1 MARVP
6 KGEPLFNIDHIGR
19 SGVGTALET
28 PSVGSPWE
36 MGVAVPIKNRKFERG
51 TLLEYTVGI
60 DSFDRPGVE
69 RDDSQFGI
77 GAVNQNQFNTPSN
90 YVQYGD
96 KAFLGPSTHP
106 GFPNHSEYIQIAAVG
121 EVLSSLTNWVRGE
134 VFPLTRA
141 NKFEYLA
148 GNRVTIYGTGCGD
161 NWVPRDN
168 QLLTLGTQK
177 GITSLNRR
185 GFYLPQI
192 GDISSFEASVDDLA
206 LAFQIRLPSHSAYT
220 SDSESGDHSR
230 AWGHL
235 GLLPFRSA
243 DHFSGDGM
251 DWFYEQGDNSGVFR
265 FMLSKNTDENARALY
280 TTDTGLQYS
289 QYVIRVSGGVNAYL
303 IKAGTDSR
311 AQIGDIISTSVKS
324 SRLNFR
330 MFSQQLPSL
339 TIPDVTI
346 SDGANEVTISFGGDT
361 VGDYLDDPL
370 GFAQVIADAINAES
384 SFILEAVVPSLQPA
398 GYPFYIILQRKG
410 LTYGPTIDFEEEVK
424 IPLILGFNHPGGQTT
439 DFSQALLSIAN
450 ANRPENIGI
459 LSQSIRPFSPQ
470 YPALITN
477 THYRLGI
484 TWKGSIKAEGATSA
498 NLEGSELFAAF
509 RWNPLV
515 AQGNVDHYANSMMS
529 TPALLDEDH
538 LEQEQWRTDLV
549 TNYVDSTNLDS
560 LSDIESNR
568 VDIVLKSKGQSAYF
582 DSSDGRGVELM
593 AFVDQVW
600 LEHQG
605 GIPGGQNGCVRI
617 DHYPNQATLAVNRR
631 SIKEAEVLTMANG
644 QQFNVSSVLTGD
656 KRIYEIDADFLN
668 VPLAIYDQF
677 RALLRWQDRGYFL
690 TLHPYLPGVPHCLV
704 GRLEITNEQKNHW
717 DLNRYTFHFK
727 FIEQD

>member
-6 KGEPLFNIDHIGR
+6 KGEPLLGIDNIGR
-19 SGVGTALET
+19 SGVGTSLET
-28 PSVGSPWE
+28 SPIGSLWE
-36 MGVAVPIKNRKFERG
+36 MGIAVPVRNRKFERG
-51 TLLEYTVGI
+51 TILEYTVDT
-60 DSFDRPGVE
+60 DSFDRPGIE

-77 GAVNQNQFNTPSN
+77 GAVNQNRYNTPSN
-90 YVQYGD
+90 YIQYGD
-96 KAFLGPSTHP
+96 KAFLGLSTHP
-106 GFPNHSEYIQIAAVG
+106 GFPNYSEYIQIAGVG

-141 NKFEYLA
+141 NKFEYLV

-161 NWVPRDN
+161 NWVPNDN
-168 QLLTLGTQK
+168 RLMTLGIQR
-177 GITSLNRR
+177 GISSLNRF

-192 GDISSFEASVDDLA
+192 GQISSFEAAVDPGA
-206 LAFQIRLPSHSAYT
+206 IAFQIQLPSHSSYL
-220 SDSESGDHSR
+220 SNLNSGTHSR

-289 QYVIRVSGGVNAYL
+289 QYVIRMSRGTNAYL
-303 IKAGTDSR
+303 IKTGTDSR
-311 AQIGDIISTSVKS
+311 AQIGDIVSTSIKS

-330 MFSQQLPSL
+330 MFLQQLPHA

-346 SDGANEVTISFGGDT
+346 SDGANEVTISFGGST

-370 GFAQVIADAINAES
+370 GFAQVIANAINAES
-384 SFILEAVVPSLQPA
+384 GFILEAVVPDLQPA

-410 LTYGPTIDFEEEVK
+410 LAFEPTINFGEEVK
-424 IPLILGFNHPGGQTT
+424 TPLILGFNHPGGQTT

-450 ANRPENIGI
+450 ANHPENIGV
-459 LSQSIRPFSPQ
+459 LSQSIRPLSPQ
-470 YPALITN
+470 YPALITD

-515 AQGNVDHYANSMMS
+515 ATGNVDHYANSLMS
-529 TPALLDEDH
+529 TPALLDQDY

-549 TNYVDSTNLDS
+549 TNY
-560 LSDIESNR
+560 
-568 VDIVLKSKGQSAYF
+568 
-582 DSSDGRGVELM
+582 
-593 AFVDQVW
+593 
-600 LEHQG
+600 
-605 GIPGGQNGCVRI
+605 I
-617 DHYPNQATLAVNRR
+617 D
-631 SIKEAEVLTMANG
+631 
-644 QQFNVSSVLTGD
+644 
-656 KRIYEIDADFLN
+656 
-668 VPLAIYDQF
+668 
-677 RALLRWQDRGYFL
+677 
-690 TLHPYLPGVPHCLV
+690 
-704 GRLEITNEQKNHW
+704 
-717 DLNRYTFHFK
+717 
-727 FIEQD
+727 